1 MYKVI
6 MMMFCKQQYFNSL
19 LQSVH
24 QCDLCIRMDGRKK
37 VLSSENG
44 SLDTKV
50 LFIAEAPGRLGA
62 ECTGIPLYGD
72 KSGDNFETLLS
83 NIGWKR
89 SDVFITNAIL
99 CNPQDSA
106 GNNATPEKQEILNC
120 NYYLKMTIEL
130 INPDVIVTIG
140 AKALDALNLICPH
153 KIALRSGVA
162 KPYSWNGRTLFP
174 LYHTGP
180 RAMIHRSFIQQRAD
194 FIALSHVVHPR
205 EGLKTAKT
213 AHSQGNELPKQ
224 VTPKLI
230 DIIGTILNDLTRV
243 SFFKMTKLLYLTDYC
258 YYEKFGYTLSGGI
271 YLRMQ
276 EGPWIPYLKDISKT
290 YDGELFRTQFYNKK
304 PFWISCGNAYSPQNL
319 TQEEICFI
327 QEMCQKYGDYS
338 DAQIKTAVYLTS
350 PMRYIL
356 KQEKQGRQM
365 TKVPVLYQNKTVQ
378 DMDAVNGESSSK

>member
-1 MYKVI
+1 
-6 MMMFCKQQYFNSL
+6 MMMFCKQQCFNTL

-24 QCDLCIRMDGRKK
+24 QCNLCVRMDGRKK
-37 VLSSENG
+37 VLSAENG

-72 KSGDNFETLLS
+72 RSGDNFETLLS

-99 CNPQDSA
+99 CNPQDSD

-120 NYYLKMTIEL
+120 NYYLKMIIEL
-130 INPDVIVTIG
+130 VNPDVIVTIG

-153 KIALRSGVA
+153 KVTLKGGVA
-162 KPYSWNGRTLFP
+162 KPCNWNGRTLFP

-194 FIALSHVVHPR
+194 FIALSHIVSPRDGLKRGKKTSYAISKLPR
-205 EGLKTAKT
+205 EAI
-213 AHSQGNELPKQ
+213 
-224 VTPKLI
+224 PKLI
-230 DIIGTILNDLTRV
+230 DIVSTILDELGNL
-243 SFFKMTKLLYLTDYC
+243 SFFKMTKLLYLTDFC
-258 YYEKFGYTLSGGI
+258 YYEKNGHTISGGI

-276 EGPWIPYLKDISKT
+276 EGPWIPYLKDISKA
-290 YDGELFRTQFYNKK
+290 YDGKLFYTRFINKK
-304 PFWISCGNAYSPQNL
+304 PFLFLCKSNYLPQNL
-319 TQEEICFI
+319 DPEEISFI
-327 QEMCQKYGDYS
+327 KEICQKYRDYS
-338 DAQIKTAVYLTS
+338 DAQIKTAVYLTK

-356 KQEKQGRQM
+356 RQEKEGRQM
-365 TKVPVLYQNKTVQ
+365 IKVPVLYQNKTVQ
-378 DMDAVNGESSSK
+378 DMDVKSV

>member
-1 MYKVI
+1 MHKVI
-6 MMMFCKQQYFNSL
+6 VMVFCKQQCFDSL

-24 QCDLCIRMDGRKK
+24 QCNLCARMNGRKK

-99 CNPQDSA
+99 CNPQDNV

-120 NYYLKMTIEL
+120 NYYLKMVIEL
-130 INPDVIVTIG
+130 IDPDVIVTIG

-153 KIALRSGVA
+153 KITLKSGVA
-162 KPYSWNGRTLFP
+162 QPYRWNGRTLFP

-194 FIALSHVVHPR
+194 FIALSHIVHPC
-205 EGLKTAKT
+205 EGLKTNKAKQSRQSNKIPEQ
-213 AHSQGNELPKQ
+213 A
-224 VTPKLI
+224 TPKLI
-230 DIIGTILNDLTRV
+230 DMIGTILNELTDI
-243 SFFKMTKLLYLTDYC
+243 SFFKMTKLLYLTDYN
-258 YYEKFGYTLSGGI
+258 YYEKSGHTISGGI

-276 EGPWIPYLKDISKT
+276 EGPWIPYLKEISKA
-290 YDGELFRTQFYNKK
+290 YDGKLFYTRFLNKK
-304 PFWISCGNAYSPQNL
+304 PYWTSCGNTYSPQNL
-319 TQEEICFI
+319 TPEETSFI
-327 QEMCQKYGDYS
+327 QILCEKYRNHS
-338 DAQIKTAVYLTS
+338 DAQIKTAVYFTK

-356 KQEKQGRQM
+356 RQEKQGRQM
-365 TKVPVLYQNKTVQ
+365 TKVPVLYHDKTVQ
-378 DMDAVNGESSSK
+378 DMDTYNE

>member
-6 MMMFCKQQYFNSL
+6 MMISCKQQYFNSL

-24 QCDLCIRMDGRKK
+24 QCDLCMRMNGRKK
-37 VLSSENG
+37 VLSPENG

-89 SDVFITNAIL
+89 SDIFITNAIL
-99 CNPQDSA
+99 CNPQDGA

-120 NYYLKMTIEL
+120 NYYLKMVIEL

-153 KIALRSGVA
+153 KIVLKSGVA
-162 KPYSWNGRTLFP
+162 QPYSWNGRTLFP

-205 EGLKTAKT
+205 KGLKTIKAVRPQQSNKI
-213 AHSQGNELPKQ
+213 SKE

-230 DIIGTILNDLTRV
+230 DIVGTILNELTNI
-243 SFFKMTKLLYLTDYC
+243 SFFKMTKLLYLIDYN
-258 YYEKFGYTLSGGI
+258 YYEKVGHTISGGI

-276 EGPWIPYLKDISKT
+276 EGPWIPYLKDVSKA
-290 YDGELFRTQFYNKK
+290 YDGKLFHTQFLNKK
-304 PFWISCGNAYSPQNL
+304 PYWIFNGNTYFPQEL
-319 TQEEICFI
+319 TQKEIGFI
-327 QEMCQKYGDYS
+327 QDMCQKYRDYS
-338 DAQIKTAVYLTS
+338 DAQIKTTVYFTK

-365 TKVPVLYQNKTVQ
+365 TKVPVLYQNKTVE
-378 DMDAVNGESSSK
+378 DIDTGC